1 MNHSESIKAIAPA
14 IVIAWENIGAATK
27 DASNPYF
34 KSKFATLGEVMSVV
48 KGPLLDQGIAV
59 LQPVD
64 GDHVETILLHTSG
77 EWISGRMKLVCAK
90 ENDPQALGSAVSY
103 AKRYLLQAMC
113 FVPSEDDDGEGA
125 MKRQQS
131 QAPRQTQDPNDLL
144 QDAANR
150 SRSKEL

>member
-1 MNHSESIKAIAPA
+1 MNYSESIKAISPA
-14 IVIAWENIGAATK
+14 LVCAWENIGAATK
-27 DASNPYF
+27 DASNPFF

-48 KGPLLDQGIAV
+48 KEPLLKQGIAV

-64 GDHVETILLHTSG
+64 GEYVETVLLHTSG

-131 QAPRQTQDPNDLL
+131 QAPRQTEDPNAQL
-144 QDAANR
+144 QEAAH
-150 SRSKEL
+150 KQKATW

>member
-1 MNHSESIKAIAPA
+1 MNHSESIKAISPA
-14 IVIAWENIGAATK
+14 IVIAWENIGSATK

-48 KGPLLDQGIAV
+48 KEPLLKQGIAI

-131 QAPRQTQDPNDLL
+131 QAPRQPDPNDLL
-144 QDAANR
+144 QDAAKKR
-150 SRSKEL
+150 QKEQW